1 MEKILLS
8 EKPNFGAL
16 DEFITLL
23 DKLQNEF
30 DLQTVA
36 INSIDNDNRNMFA
49 ELRGGK
55 IGTIK
60 LEFDYYYSKFY
71 LIPYNQVPELEK
83 VKAVILDF
91 IKY

>member
-8 EKPNFGAL
+8 DKPNLGAL

-23 DKLQNEF
+23 YKLQNEF
-30 DLQTVA
+30 HLQTVA
-36 INSIDNDNRNMFA
+36 INSSNNDNKNMFA

-55 IGTIK
+55 TGTIK

-71 LIPYNQVPELEK
+71 LIAYKQSDELEK

-91 IKY
+91 IN